1 MKTLNHRCAALT
13 GSVGTSVGCSI
24 YEDRPAACR
33 AFTAGSPLC
42 LEARAAAGL
51 SILTPASSVSGLTA

>member
-1 MKTLNHRCAALT
+1 MKTTNNRCIALT
-13 GSVGTSVGCSI
+13 GRVGVSVGCSI
-24 YEDRPAACR
+24 YESRPAACR

-51 SILTPASSVSGLTA
+51 STNPLQPSA